1 MCRWLAYSGSP
12 IRLEELLVKR
22 DRSLIDQSL
31 HSREGAT
38 PTNGDGFGVGWYEE
52 GEPPRVYR
60 SVHPAWNDRNLKELA
75 AGISSHLFLAHIR
88 ASTGTAIQETN
99 THPFRYGNWLWMH
112 NGLIREFPRMRRE
125 LVLAIDDSLF
135 DSIEGTTDSETMF
148 YLALTFGL
156 ESDPV
161 AAVEQMVGFVE
172 RHRTPA
178 RSRAADPD
186 DDRDD
191 RRGQRLRVQ
200 VLQRRRLALALLQH
214 ANGRAESDSIRT
226 SQSLR
231 ACRTR
236 RGSSSPSRSATS
248 RAPGT
253 RCPSRTSGSSSRVKT
268 SCGRSRRNT
277 DLMRN
282 VLALALGAVA
292 LVFVVA
298 YRRVLGVKQRPS
310 WPPPSDAVTPAGAQA
325 ATEAFAARGGTRPHD
340 AALPFAWATAATIEP
355 WAEGVNFFPKIFAD
369 VEAASSSVHILM
381 FGWREGEVGKR
392 MAALLERKLTEGVEV
407 RVIVDGFGSR
417 PYKQAREMFT
427 GLAAAG
433 AQIVVNDVFPPD
445 RDGLYPDGQQVDWK
459 QDEIGRADHRKLYV
473 IDGAIAWTGGAGIE
487 DHFENGGFHDVMVRV
502 TGDVVRQAQAAF
514 LTSFHGHDGPL
525 PPELSSLFP
534 EPADPGSTPIAL
546 AQVIPGGHV
555 AASQAIAEQID
566 SARQRLD
573 LMNPY
578 VTDRSMIDRI
588 VAAGQ
593 RGVQVRLVIS
603 QKSNNGQATAALKH
617 RYPDLLDAGV
627 AVWELPDTVVH
638 AKVVVADDVVSFGT
652 VNLDAWALY
661 RNSEITMI
669 ARSAETAG
677 LMVERLFEP
686 DIARSIPGEP
696 LSTSDERRQAW
707 LWNKLSHLL

>member
-1 MCRWLAYSGSP
+1 
-12 IRLEELLVKR
+12 
-22 DRSLIDQSL
+22 
-31 HSREGAT
+31 
-38 PTNGDGFGVGWYEE
+38 
-52 GEPPRVYR
+52 
-60 SVHPAWNDRNLKELA
+60 
-75 AGISSHLFLAHIR
+75 
-88 ASTGTAIQETN
+88 
-99 THPFRYGNWLWMH
+99 
-112 NGLIREFPRMRRE
+112 
-125 LVLAIDDSLF
+125 
-135 DSIEGTTDSETMF
+135 
-148 YLALTFGL
+148 
-156 ESDPV
+156 
-161 AAVEQMVGFVE
+161 
-172 RHRTPA
+172 
-178 RSRAADPD
+178 
-186 DDRDD
+186 
-191 RRGQRLRVQ
+191 
-200 VLQRRRLALALLQH
+200 
-214 ANGRAESDSIRT
+214 
-226 SQSLR
+226 
-231 ACRTR
+231 
-236 RGSSSPSRSATS
+236 
-248 RAPGT
+248 
-253 RCPSRTSGSSSRVKT
+253 
-268 SCGRSRRNT
+268 
-277 DLMRN
+277 MRN
-282 VLALALGAVA
+282 VLALALGALA

-298 YRRVLGVKQRPS
+298 YRRVLSVTQRPS
-310 WPPPSDAVTPAGAQA
+310 WPPPVDAVTPAGAQV

-369 VEAASSSVHILM
+369 VEAASSTVHILM
-381 FGWREGEVGKR
+381 FGWREGEVGLR
-392 MAALLERKLTEGVEV
+392 MAALLERKLAEGVEV

-445 RDGLYPDGQQVDWK
+445 RDGLYPDGQRVDWR

-514 LTSFHGHDGPL
+514 LTSFTGHGGPL
-525 PPELSSLFP
+525 PPELSSYFP

-578 VTDRSMIDRI
+578 VTDRRMIDRI
-588 VAAGQ
+588 VAAA
-593 RGVQVRLVIS
+593 RRDVQVRLVIS
-603 QKSNNGQATAALKH
+603 QKSNNAQATAALKH
-617 RYPDLLDAGV
+617 RYPDLLEAGV

-661 RNSEITMI
+661 RNSEIMMI
-669 ARSAETAG
+669 ARSAETAA

-686 DIARSIPGEP
+686 DIARSAPGEP
-696 LSTSDERRQAW
+696 LSTSEHRRQSW
-707 LWNKLSHLL
+707 LWNKLSPLL